1 MDLALGNEGR
11 WKIRFRGDFGG
22 FGAGSD
28 FTWNLL
34 GGLGYEWRFD
44 TWQLEALLG
53 GRALYQDF
61 DDGSG
66 LKRFEWD
73 VTQYGPVVALGFRF

>member
-1 MDLALGNEGR
+1 M
-11 WKIRFRGDFGG
+11 RGDFGG

-28 FTWNLL
+28 FTWNAL
-34 GGLGYEWRFD
+34 GVFGYEWRFE

-53 GRALYQDF
+53 ARALYQDF
-61 DDGSG
+61 EDGSG

-73 VTQYGPVVALGFRF
+73 VTQYGPVVALAFKF